1 MNYLN
6 RSLIIAIDNRARAIS
21 MDTHLPT
28 MERCDIESK
37 LIDWIY
43 SEYTTEIVLPVDAIE
58 EWKGQFKKI
67 ETETNFLKKN
77 KFPFKAK

>member
-1 MNYLN
+1 MNVVKAIKTR
-6 RSLIIAIDNRARAIS
+6 RSIR
-21 MDTHLPT
+21 
-28 MERCDIESK
+28 K
-37 LIDWIY
+37 
-43 SEYTTEIVLPVDAIE
+43 YTTEIVLPVDAIE